1 MKKRRWAALALCLL
15 LVLRTAVPAAAAA
28 EENVYFTAVA
38 GNVLP
43 LSDSTMPFWNG
54 GYLYIPASIF
64 TGSIRQYFGITYNYN
79 PASQTAVLYNGMGDH
94 SLIFYLNEN
103 YTLDREG
110 NVSYPGGLLRN
121 GIPYVPAYLVA
132 RYFNLSY
139 SVLEVKHG
147 HLVWLRLPGF
157 DLPEKNFVNA
167 AAYPMAARYN
177 DYMKSKQEMQPP
189 PEEPSGE
196 SEGEEISVKAAYLC
210 LKADGNTSAML
221 DALDYYDAQA
231 AFFCTPDFL
240 ETQGGL
246 LRRMTATG
254 HSIGILA
261 DAANSEYTVSE
272 QLEAGRRALERATCG
287 GTRLAMI
294 QNGKNEALQEAQ
306 AAGYRCVE
314 PDLDRSKYELKSSSN
329 ALSLLKK
336 LSASRNSLTVW
347 LADSATPA
355 GLRAFLSAIEDA
367 DGRCLALTETS

>member
-1 MKKRRWAALALCLL
+1 MKKRRWAALVLCLL
-15 LVLRTAVPAAAAA
+15 LVLRTVVPVASAA
-28 EENVYFTAVA
+28 ENVYFVA
-38 GNVLP
+38 AGGNVLP
-43 LSDSTMPFWNG
+43 LSDSTMPFWNN

-79 PASQTAVLYNGMGDH
+79 PSSQTAILYNGMGDH
-94 SLIFYLNEN
+94 SLIFYLNES
-103 YTLDREG
+103 YTLDRDG
-110 NVSYPGGLLRN
+110 NISYPGGLLRN

-147 HLVWLRLPGF
+147 YLVWLRLPGF
-157 DLPEKNFVNA
+157 GLPEQDFVNA
-167 AAYPMAARYN
+167 AAYPMATRYN
-177 DYMKSKQEMQPP
+177 DYVKSKETQPL
-189 PEEPSGE
+189 PEQPAVS
-196 SEGEEISVKAAYLC
+196 SEGVEISGKVAYLC

-221 DALDYYDAQA
+221 DALDRYDAQA
-231 AFFCTPDFL
+231 AFFCAPDFL
-240 ETQGGL
+240 ENQGGL

-261 DAANSEYTVSE
+261 DAADSAHTVPE

-287 GTRLAMI
+287 GTRLVMV
-294 QNGKNEALQEAQ
+294 QNGNDEVLQEAR
-306 AAGYRCVE
+306 AAGYHCLQ

-329 ALSLLKK
+329 ATSLLKK
-336 LSASRNSLTVW
+336 LSASRNSTIVW

-355 GLRAFLSAIEDA
+355 GLRTFLSAIEDA